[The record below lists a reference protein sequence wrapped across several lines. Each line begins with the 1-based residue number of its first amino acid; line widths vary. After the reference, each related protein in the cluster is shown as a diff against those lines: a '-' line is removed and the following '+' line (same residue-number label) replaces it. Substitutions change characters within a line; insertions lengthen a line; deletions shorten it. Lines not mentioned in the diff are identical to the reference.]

1 MAPDCEHPNCHE
13 AMKLS
18 LDSKPNYET
27 FNKLRDCVGK
37 KATKKAL
44 WIGLI
49 VIGLPLFGMGAGVWS
64 QQESDYLRYADKE
77 DMVKIQVVVEHLSDS
92 IKEMK
97 QDMETAQDKAQKDRE
112 EILRRLEK

>member
-1 MAPDCEHPNCHE
+1 MAPDCTSPHCHE
-13 AMKLS
+13 EMHRD

-27 FNKLRDCVGK
+27 FNKLKDCVGK

-44 WIGLI
+44 WIGL
-49 VIGLPLFGMGAGVWS
+49 VAVGLPLFGIGAGVWS
-64 QQESDYLRYADKE
+64 QQESDHLRYAAKE
-77 DMVKIQVVVEHLSDS
+77 NVVKIQVIVEHLSES

-97 QDMETAQDKAQKDRE
+97 QDMNKAQEKAQKDRE